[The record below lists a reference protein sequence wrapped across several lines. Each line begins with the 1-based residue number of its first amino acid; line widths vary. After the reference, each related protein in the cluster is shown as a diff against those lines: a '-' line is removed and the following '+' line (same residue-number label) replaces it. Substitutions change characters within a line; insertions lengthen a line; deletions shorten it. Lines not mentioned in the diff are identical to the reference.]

1 MKQRPTSS
9 AAHGTSRSGPGSR
22 GPRRRR
28 VLGITALV
36 LVAVLAAPSWSYAAA
51 LTAPGSAAWT
61 TRTVD
66 WLRDHGASPVVD
78 AVENWWFT
86 RHPPADVAP
95 GAAQLPETTA
105 RAATPRSVRP
115 STLPVLTG
123 AYPGHLLPAENVWQ
137 TRRVGR
143 HGTVLLASAFLRP
156 DPKHAAVVVG
166 VVGMS
171 QPGVVAHL
179 VAGTTMPGGP
189 GWPGH
194 ADVPRADVSQ
204 LVATFNSGWR
214 TKDITGG
221 FRLGG
226 QTSPALQN
234 GQATAVIDSH
244 GRLDVGAWGRDF
256 GARSDVVAARQNL
269 ALVVDGGAAVPGLDS
284 NLGHGWGYRD
294 NQHQFTYRSGLG
306 VDRHGDIVYVAGAK
320 MTLSV
325 LANAMVDAGMVR
337 GMELDVHNS
346 FPFLAIWS
354 HANGSAQATKLLP
367 TMARNADRYLRPDQ
381 RDFFYV
387 TAPGPGTTP

>member
-1 MKQRPTSS
+1 MDHRPAD
-9 AAHGTSRSGPGSR
+9 AAAGPTERSHAGVR
-22 GPRRRR
+22 RPRRRR
-28 VLGITALV
+28 VLGIVALV

-78 AVENWWFT
+78 AVENWWFSI
-86 RHPPADVAP
+86 HPPADVAP
-95 GAAQLPETTA
+95 PATQLPEATGPAAGPRPA
-105 RAATPRSVRP
+105 RST
-115 STLPVLTG
+115 TLPVLTG
-123 AYPGHLLPAENVWQ
+123 AYPDHLLPEENVWQ

-143 HGTVLLASAFLRP
+143 HGGVLLASAFIRP
-156 DPKHAAVVVG
+156 DPKHAGVVAG
-166 VVGMS
+166 VVGMP
-171 QPGVVAHL
+171 QPGVAAHL

-189 GWPGH
+189 SWPGH
-194 ADVPRADVSQ
+194 ADVPRSDIPA

-226 QTSPALQN
+226 QTWPALQD
-234 GQATAVIDSH
+234 GQATAVIDRD

-269 ALVVDGGAAVPGLDS
+269 ALVVDAGAAVPGLDS
-284 NLGHGWGYRD
+284 NLGHSWGYRD

-306 VDRHGDIVYVAGAK
+306 VDRHGDIIYVAGAK

-325 LANAMVDAGMVR
+325 LASAMVDAGVVR
-337 GMELDVHNS
+337 GMQLDVHNS
-346 FPFLAIWS
+346 FPFLAIWT
-354 HANGSAQATKLLP
+354 HQDGSDQATKLLP
-367 TMARNADRYLRPDQ
+367 TMAHGADRYLSPDQ

-387 TAPGPGTTP
+387 TASGSSAP